1 MLAQDLIDRLSEH
14 KTLSAA
20 PRTELE
26 WLAAHGS
33 IRNLNP
39 GEVLSVK
46 GRQVE
51 ALYIILSGRL
61 ALFVDRGAGPNKVIE
76 WRAGDVA
83 GLLPYSRLMTPPGD
97 SIALEPLEILAIPR
111 DHLREMTRECFE
123 VTSILVHTMIDRA
136 RLFTS
141 SDLQNE
147 KMISLGKLSAGLAHE
162 LNNPASA
169 IERCAATLEDRI
181 EDVEEITRGLAA
193 ATLSDA
199 QMATIDVVRASCM
212 AKQKGP
218 RSPLEQLDREE
229 AIAEWLAN
237 HGMDTVCASTLADT
251 EVTLESLNL
260 LVAAVEPPARNAIV
274 RWVAAGC
281 AVRSLAMKIQDC
293 SMRISSLVTAVKGF
307 THMDQANVSEP
318 VNLGPGL
325 RNSVAVLNSKA
336 CEKSVVVTLELEPEL
351 PKACGFAG
359 ELTQIWGILLDNALD
374 AVANGGR
381 VEVLAVRDDQN
392 VVVRIIDDGPGI
404 PEEVRDRI
412 FDPFFTTKPQGHGTG
427 LGLDI
432 VRRLVRHNDGAIDF
446 ESQPGRT
453 EFRVRLP
460 IAKDLPSLSLAGG

>member
-1 MLAQDLIDRLSEH
+1 M
-14 KTLSAA
+14 
-20 PRTELE
+20 PRAELE

-33 IRNLNP
+33 LREL
-39 GEVLSVK
+39 GSGQTLSVK

-51 ALYIILSGRL
+51 ALYIILAGRL
-61 ALFVDRGAGPNKVIE
+61 ALFLDRGGGLNKVIE

-83 GLLPYSRLMTPPGD
+83 GMLPYSRLMTAPGD

-111 DHLREMTRECFE
+111 EHFREMTRECFDT
-123 VTSILVHTMIDRA
+123 TSILVHTMIDRA

-169 IERCAATLEDRI
+169 IERCAAMLEDRI
-181 EDVEEITRGLAA
+181 EEVEEITRGLAA

-199 QMATIDVVRASCM
+199 QIAAVDAVRGSCM
-212 AKQKGP
+212 AKQRTG

-229 AIAEWLAN
+229 AIAGWLAR
-237 HGMDTVCASTLADT
+237 HGLDSICASTLADT
-251 EVTLESLNL
+251 EVTLESLDR
-260 LVAAVEPPARNAIV
+260 LVAAVERPALDAMV

-281 AVRSLAMKIQDC
+281 AVRNLALKIQDC
-293 SMRISSLVTAVKGF
+293 SMCISSLVTAVKGF

-325 RNSVAVLNSKA
+325 ANSVAVLNSKA
-336 CEKSVVVTLELEPEL
+336 CEKSVVVTLTLEPEL

-374 AVANGGR
+374 AVESGGR
-381 VEVLAVRDDQN
+381 VEVLATRESKN
-392 VVVRIIDDGPGI
+392 IVVRIIDNGVGI
-404 PEEVRDRI
+404 AEEVRDRI
-412 FDPFFTTKPQGHGTG
+412 FDPFFTTKPQGNGTG

-432 VRRLVRHNDGAIDF
+432 VRRLVRHNDGTIDF
-446 ESQPGRT
+446 ESWPGRT

-460 IAKDLPSLSLAGG
+460 ISEIDSGSC